1 MTGFGQAEIET
12 ERFTVRVEL
21 KSLNSKFLELNIRMP
36 RNWQHK
42 ELELRRELTKWV
54 ERGTAQLSI
63 HIGYKLAEDKI
74 TPLNREV
81 ALYYL
86 NEVKL
91 LSAESGWE
99 QSALLNNIFM
109 VPNVLQA
116 NEETPDEEDWKQIL
130 STVRSAYEQFDIF
143 RVKEGAV
150 LGNELSKMSAGILS
164 KMQSLTPFEEE
175 RLNTVKERIQRD
187 LQTLNQEQMDKN
199 RFEQELIY
207 YIEKLDISEEK
218 VRLKQHCDFFE
229 ETIQQASTGKKL
241 GFIAQE
247 MGREI
252 NTMGSKSNHSE
263 MQKLVVMM
271 KDELEKIKE
280 QVLNVL

>member
-1 MTGFGQAEIET
+1 
-12 ERFTVRVEL
+12 
-21 KSLNSKFLELNIRMP
+21 
-36 RNWQHK
+36 
-42 ELELRRELTKWV
+42 
-54 ERGTAQLSI
+54 
-63 HIGYKLAEDKI
+63 
-74 TPLNREV
+74 
-81 ALYYL
+81 
-86 NEVKL
+86 
-91 LSAESGWE
+91 
-99 QSALLNNIFM
+99 M

-116 NEETPDEEDWKQIL
+116 SEETPDEEDWKQIL

-252 NTMGSKSNHSE
+252 NTIGSKGNHHL
-263 MQKLVVMM
+263 MQRMVVEM

-280 QVLNVL
+280 QINNVL